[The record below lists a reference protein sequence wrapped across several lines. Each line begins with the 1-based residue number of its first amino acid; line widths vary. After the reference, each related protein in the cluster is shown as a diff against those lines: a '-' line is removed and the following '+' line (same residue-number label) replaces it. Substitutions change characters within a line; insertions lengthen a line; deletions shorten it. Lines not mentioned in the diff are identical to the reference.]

1 MFKKIFCITALAFIA
16 STTYSQVVSDS
27 VTLGPGYV
35 NQVYYQL
42 STGTKTTASNK
53 DWDLQFFSSLFSASI
68 RTNGGEGV
76 ELYQAAS
83 TDTSNF
89 TTTTLDTSS
98 LTILRNGYSSWEND
112 AFTSQ
117 STGHPNY
124 GWGVYQGTGN
134 LVGVKIYAIK
144 LSSGIFKKI
153 WIKKYVST
161 GNVVFSIANLDGSA
175 MVTKT
180 LNRSTYSTK
189 RHFYYDVENDSV
201 LDVEPAK
208 AQWDFVFRKYSDLAG
223 PSTYYNVTG
232 ALTNAN
238 IGVAQVDN
246 TPVATAKANF
256 ATYALD
262 SSINIIGYDWKSFS
276 FTSGW
281 VIEDS
286 LSYIMKDYNE
296 DVYQVIFTGTTG
308 SSQGKMYFTKE
319 QIAFASI
326 EENSPVVNIGVF
338 PNPTTT
344 YFNLNFE
351 LVTNSTPA
359 QIRMMDL
366 NGRIVKTISDNFTN
380 SGFNQLRVDISTLP
394 KGVYF
399 LTVQSGSSLI
409 TKRVIKQ

>member
-366 NGRIVKTISDNFTN
+366 NGKIVKTISDNFTN

>member
-98 LTILRNGYSSWEND
+98 LTILRNGYSSWEKD

-117 STGHPNY
+117 ATGHPNY

-144 LSSGIFKKI
+144 LSSGVFKKI

-161 GNVVFSIANLDGSA
+161 GNVIFSIANLDGSA
-175 MVTKT
+175 MITKT
-180 LNRSTYSTK
+180 LNRSTYSAK

-351 LVTNSTPA
+351 LVSSSTPA
-359 QIRMMDL
+359 QIRMMDM
-366 NGRIVKTISDNFTN
+366 NGRIVKIISDNFTN

-394 KGVYF
+394 TGVYF
-399 LTVQSGSSLI
+399 LTLQSGSSLI
-409 TKRVIKQ
+409 TKRVVKQ